1 MRILSGDPGKVNFA
15 LAVIDVKKKVQV
27 VGTRMC
33 ANPVQ
38 HLHLDV
44 VSEARAFM
52 AELEYLNDN
61 YGPFDGMCFERFQS
75 RGLKGNTVEAISLML
90 GLLVIF
96 AEKHNIPIMLITA
109 SQWKN
114 AFNKT
119 MDLKGLYA
127 DYKLTSKKSP
137 KAIHEFDASLQGL
150 YFFFQQNDIVP
161 FCNMDKK
168 ILKYMD
174 HFLKSPSLKYPQAT

>member
-15 LAVIDVKKKVQV
+15 LSVIDVKKKVKV

-33 ANPVQ
+33 ANPVK

-44 VSEARAFM
+44 VAESQAFL
-52 AELEYLNDN
+52 AELEYLNDK
-61 YGPFDGMCFERFQS
+61 YGPFDGVCFERFQS
-75 RGLKGNTVEAISLML
+75 RGLKGNTVETISLML
-90 GLLVIF
+90 GLIAVF
-96 AEKHNIPIMLITA
+96 AHKHNIPVMFITA

-137 KAIHEFDASLQGL
+137 KAIHEFDACLQGL
-150 YFFFQQNDIVP
+150 YFFYKRNNITP
-161 FCNMDKK
+161 FAGMQPK
-168 ILKYMD
+168 ILEFMQK
-174 HFLKSPSLKYPQAT
+174 FLESKQLAYPDS

>member
-15 LAVIDVKKKVQV
+15 LSVVDVTNKVEI

-44 VSEARAFM
+44 VAESQAFL

-61 YGPFDGMCFERFQS
+61 YGPFDGLCFERFQS
-75 RGLKGNTVEAISLML
+75 RGLKGNTVETISLML
-90 GLLVIF
+90 GLIVVF
-96 AEKHNIPIMLITA
+96 AAKHNIPVMFITA

-150 YFFFQQNDIVP
+150 YFFYKTKNIVP
-161 FCNMDKK
+161 FAGMQSK
-168 ILKYMD
+168 ILTYMQK
-174 HFLKSPSLKYPQAT
+174 FLSAPKLSYPET